1 MGQGYE
7 RTHTTI
13 TSVCVKFVL
22 HYIMLCGR
30 VKGKGINTKC
40 VYTLLTPARSSK
52 KRPVNSE
59 K

>member
-7 RTHTTI
+7 RSHTTI
-13 TSVCVKFVL
+13 IFVCVKFVL
-22 HYIMLCGR
+22 LYIMLCGR

-40 VYTLLTPARSSK
+40 VYALLPPARSSK